1 MKMRMDKKYNKMF
14 FYALGIVAVACA
26 FLSLLLNF
34 SYVKG
39 FAIDVFFAFK
49 PVLYAVIF
57 VFCVGGLVNTYYSFF
72 EKRMVKGKRTALA
85 AKVLSVVLGYLSF
98 LLIIAALLIIVVLPL
113 VSSYSDI
120 LAKIPEYISNAKLWL
135 KDTVTS
141 IPLLSH
147 QSEEIMDYIN
157 DSLNF
162 SYDSLQK
169 YAPTFMGMI
178 NKLLSEASNILLGLI
193 ISIYIVCSRGYISKV
208 RDRLVRAFLSEDMA
222 ERTHRAMVSIYGY
235 FTDFF
240 SCRLLYSL
248 IIGIVFYIVLWA
260 MEIPLYSF
268 ISIMIGVLVF
278 VPVVGTIIAFALS
291 TFFVFIT
298 SYNLVLW
305 FIVVYTVILLIG
317 YLVLGKYI
325 IRENVRT
332 TVTASLIAVLVF
344 YGLLGTIGAVLA
356 IPVYLSC
363 KLAFK
368 SLLISLENG
377 REAKNSE
384 REELEDDLG
393 EV

>member
-1 MKMRMDKKYNKMF
+1 MKTRMDKKYNRMF
-14 FYALGIVAVACA
+14 FYALGIVAAACT
-26 FLSLLLNF
+26 FLAVLLNF

-39 FAIDVFFAFK
+39 FIIDVFSAFK
-49 PVLYAVIF
+49 PVMYAVIF
-57 VFCVGGLVNTYYSFF
+57 VFCVGGIVNTYYSFF
-72 EKRMVKGKRTALA
+72 EKRIVKGKHSALA

-98 LLIIAALLIIVVLPL
+98 LLIIVALLIIVVLPL

-120 LAKIPEYISNAKLWL
+120 LARIPDYISNAKLWL
-135 KDTVTS
+135 KDTVQS

-147 QSEEIMDYIN
+147 QSEEIMAYIN
-157 DSLNF
+157 DTLNF

-169 YAPTFMGMI
+169 YAPALMGMI

-260 MEIPLYSF
+260 MKIPLYSF

-278 VPVVGTIIAFALS
+278 VPVVGTLIAFALS

-298 SYNLVLW
+298 SYKTALW
-305 FIVVYTVILLIG
+305 FVVVYTVILLIG
-317 YLVLGKYI
+317 YLVLGKFI
-325 IRENVRT
+325 IRDNVRT

-344 YGLLGTIGAVLA
+344 CGLLGTIGAVLA

-363 KLAFK
+363 KLAFN
-368 SLLISLENG
+368 SLLVALEN
-377 REAKNSE
+377 R
-384 REELEDDLG
+384 REEKNRARDELDDDMS
-393 EV
+393 EE